1 MERIDAIYARQ
12 SIDKSD
18 SISIESQIEMCI
30 YETKGTPYRV
40 FSDRGFSGKNTE
52 RPEFRQMTEAVR
64 AGEIKRVICYKLDR
78 CSRSILDFT
87 NLMEFFRIHDV
98 EFVSCTE
105 KFDTSSP
112 MGRAMLNICIVFAQL
127 ERETIQ
133 QRVYDA
139 YHARC
144 RHGFY
149 MGGRCPFGFRLAECE
164 IGGVQTSCYT
174 AEPKE
179 ASILRKMYGLYSQKN
194 TSLSDVCNYM
204 SELGIN
210 NPRRKDGFWIR
221 SHIGRVLRNPIYV
234 KADLAVYDYFRTQK
248 IQIQNP
254 PEDFVGIYGCYL
266 YKDDSDTKGLLV
278 LAPHEGIVTSD
289 IWLACR
295 KKSRT
300 RLLSGVSKVKH
311 SWLSGRIQCSK
322 CGYAMIV
329 RRSSG
334 GDRFYCS
341 MHLESGSKCKGVGSV
356 SVEYVHNAVV
366 PILLQQL
373 RAVSS
378 MRLQEDNTDPIFRCY
393 KQRIAALER
402 ERDAIVEK
410 IPMADDIVFH
420 HLQARLN
427 ETESLL
433 QKEIQYQ
440 NRRWD
445 QNETTEN
452 RDFPSCSA
460 LWERLTLEEKNQIS
474 HLLLERILVEE
485 AQLKVYWRF

>member
-40 FSDRGFSGKNTE
+40 FSDRGFSGKNTD

-87 NLMEFFRIHDV
+87 TLMEFFRIHDV

-149 MGGRCPFGFRLAECE
+149 MGGRLPFGFRLTQYQIA
-164 IGGVQTSCYT
+164 GKQTSCYT
-174 AEPKE
+174 AEPNE
-179 ASILRKMYGLYSQKN
+179 AAMLCKMYELYAQKH
-194 TSLSDVCNYM
+194 TSLSDV
-204 SELGIN
+204 SKSLIKLGMK
-210 NPRRKDGFWIR
+210 NPRREDGLWIR
-221 SHIGRVLRNPIYV
+221 SHIGRILRNPIYV
-234 KADLAVYDYFRTQK
+234 KADLAVYNYFRALR

-254 PEDFVGIYGCYL
+254 PEDFVGIHGCYL
-266 YKDDSDTKGLLV
+266 FSDTSDSRGLLV
-278 LAPHEGIVTSD
+278 LAPHEGLVSSD

-295 KKSRT
+295 KKSRNGY
-300 RLLSGVSKVKH
+300 LPAASKVKH
-311 SWLSGRIQCSK
+311 SWLSGRIRCGK

-329 RRSSG
+329 RHSSG
-334 GDRFYCS
+334 GDRFHCS
-341 MHLESGSKCKGVGSV
+341 MHLEDGSRCQGVGSV
-356 SVEYVHNAVV
+356 SVEYLESAIV
-366 PILLQQL
+366 PTLLQQL
-373 RAVSS
+373 DTLSCLC
-378 MRLQEDNTDPIFRCY
+378 LQEDTADPVSRSC
-393 KQRIAALER
+393 KQRIAALES
-402 ERDAIVEK
+402 ERDAILEK
-410 IPMADDIVFH
+410 IPMADVIVFR
-420 HLQARLN
+420 HLQDRLK
-427 ETESLL
+427 EIESLL
-433 QKEIQYQ
+433 HHEIQSQ
-440 NRRWD
+440 NRLYNR
-445 QNETTEN
+445 NTTVEN
-452 RDFPSCSA
+452 REFPAYSA
-460 LWERLTLEEKNQIS
+460 LWEHLALEEKMQVS
-474 HLLLERILVEE
+474 HVLLE
-485 AQLKVYWRF
+485 KVVAEDAKITAHWRF